1 MIAVSSSASGFGT
14 LARYLAK
21 GRSGDEPERVAWSAS
36 RNLPTEDPEL
46 AGKIMRATAAQNVRV
61 KQPVYH
67 LALSFDPGDQVDRAA
82 MERVADRVIAALELQ
97 GHQIVIVS
105 HRDRGHPHMHLL
117 VNRVHPK
124 TGLVWN
130 RWQDRAVIQ
139 QVLREQGEALGLRIV
154 PGRLAVREQPT
165 LDVVVESQRSREP
178 EEKGSEPAME
188 RQRASG
194 DAPAKV
200 TKVDEV
206 AGHLRTHERA
216 TELVREQYTAEIEA
230 NAARARAQQ
239 LEEAVHRAETARGA
253 FDCALC
259 AVYRDPAEAHER
271 FTVAV
276 EQKGLTEATRAMRE
290 RPEEYGELV
299 AVEKTRAFGLG
310 RTLDDTAARSAAVGA
325 AINGRDAMEADQSAQ
340 QIGRGVRARRL
351 ETAWSR
357 ELGELFEDP
366 AAARAAFERQARE
379 HGPDQAVKAVRE
391 RPDELGKV
399 RADLQTDPQQVT
411 ARAERVSVVGREI
424 IGAGQTSPGGR
435 PASGF
440 RIDLERTASRDHAER
455 AGVREAT
462 IRNEM
467 RNSPDRA
474 DLERRV
480 VDLIDRMSPREVRQ
494 LRTSLTAPQIA
505 VALKLKATLRDAL
518 LGRDEAHQ
526 R

>member
-1 MIAVSSSASGFGT
+1 MSSSARSFGALAQY
-14 LARYLAK
+14 LAR

-36 RNLPTEDPEL
+36 RNLPTDDPEI
-46 AGKIMRATAAQNVRV
+46 AGKIMRATAAHNVRV

-67 LALSFDPGDQVDRAA
+67 LALSFDPADQVDRVA

-117 VNRVHPK
+117 VNRVHPE

-139 QVLREQGEALGLRIV
+139 QVLREQEEALGLRIV

-165 LDVVVESQRSREP
+165 LDVIAENQRSREP
-178 EEKGSEPAME
+178 EEKDAGAGVE
-188 RQRASG
+188 RQRAWEG
-194 DAPAKV
+194 APAKII
-200 TKVDEV
+200 KFDEV
-206 AGHLRTHERA
+206 AGHLKTHERA
-216 TELVREQYTAEIEA
+216 TELVREQYTAEMEA
-230 NAARARAQQ
+230 SAARARVQQ

-253 FDCALC
+253 FDRALS
-259 AVYRDPAEAHER
+259 AVYRDPADAHER

-276 EQKGLTEATRAMRE
+276 EQKGLTEATRTMRE

-299 AVEKTRAFGLG
+299 AVEKPRAFGLG

-325 AINGRDAMEADQSAQ
+325 AIKGRDAVEAEQSAQ
-340 QIGRGVRARRL
+340 QIGLGVRARRV

-366 AAARAAFERQARE
+366 TAARAAFERQARE

-391 RPDELGKV
+391 RPEELGRV
-399 RADLQTDPQQVT
+399 HSDLRADPQQVA
-411 ARAERVSVVGREI
+411 ARTERVSVTALEVI
-424 IGAGQTSPGGR
+424 NAGQISAGR
-435 PASGF
+435 RPTPGF
-440 RIDLERTASRDHAER
+440 RIDVERAASRDDAER
-455 AGVREAT
+455 AGAREAT
-462 IRNEM
+462 IRNEL
-467 RNSPDRA
+467 RAGPDRA
-474 DLERRV
+474 DIERRV

>member
-1 MIAVSSSASGFGT
+1 MSSSARNFGA
-14 LARYLAK
+14 LAQYLAK

-36 RNLPTEDPEL
+36 RNLPTDDPEI

-67 LALSFDPGDQVDRAA
+67 LALSFDPGDQVDRIA

-117 VNRVHPK
+117 VNRVHPE
-124 TGLVWN
+124 TGLVWS

-139 QVLREQGEALGLRIV
+139 QVLREQEEALGLRIV
-154 PGRLAVREQPT
+154 PGRLGVREQPT
-165 LDVVVESQRSREP
+165 LDVIAKSQQSREP
-178 EEKGSEPAME
+178 EEKAAEPAVE
-188 RQRASG
+188 RRRASD
-194 DAPAKV
+194 DALAKF

-206 AGHLRTHERA
+206 AGHLRTHERV
-216 TELVREQYTAEIEA
+216 TELVREQYAAEMEA

-253 FDCALC
+253 FAHALSV
-259 AVYRDPAEAHER
+259 VYSDPAEAHER

-276 EQKGLTEATRAMRE
+276 EQRGLTEATRTMRE

-299 AVEKTRAFGLG
+299 AVEKPRAFGLG

-325 AINGRDAMEADQSAQ
+325 AINGRDAVEADQVAQ
-340 QIGRGVRARRL
+340 QIGLGVRARRL

-379 HGPDQAVKAVRE
+379 HGPDQAMKAVRE
-391 RPDELGKV
+391 RPEELGKV
-399 RADLQTDPQQVT
+399 RSDLRADPQQV
-411 ARAERVSVVGREI
+411 AAKAERVSVIGREV

-455 AGVREAT
+455 AGAREAA
-462 IRNEM
+462 IRNEL
-467 RNSPDRA
+467 RTIPDRA
-474 DLERRV
+474 DLERHV

-494 LRTSLTAPQIA
+494 LRTTLTAPQIA

>member
-1 MIAVSSSASGFGT
+1 MSSSARNFGA
-14 LARYLAK
+14 LAQYLAK

-36 RNLPTEDPEL
+36 RNLPTDDPEL

-67 LALSFDPGDQVDRAA
+67 LALSFDPADQVDRLA

-97 GHQIVIVS
+97 DHQIVIVS

-117 VNRVHPK
+117 VNRVHPD

-139 QVLREQGEALGLRIV
+139 QVLREQEEALGLRIV
-154 PGRLAVREQPT
+154 PGRLALREQPT
-165 LDVVVESQRSREP
+165 LDVISESQRSREP
-178 EEKGSEPAME
+178 EEKASEPASE
-188 RQRASG
+188 RQRASDG
-194 DAPAKV
+194 APAKI

-206 AGHLRTHERA
+206 ADHLRTHERT
-216 TELVREQYTAEIEA
+216 TELVREQYTAEMEA
-230 NAARARAQQ
+230 SAARARAQQ

-276 EQKGLTEATRAMRE
+276 EQKGLTEATRTMRE
-290 RPEEYGELV
+290 RPEEHGELV
-299 AVEKTRAFGLG
+299 AVEKPRAFGLG
-310 RTLDDTAARSAAVGA
+310 RTLDETAARTAAVGA
-325 AINGRDAMEADQSAQ
+325 AINGRDAVEAEHSAQ
-340 QIGRGVRARRL
+340 QIGLGVRARRV

-366 AAARAAFERQARE
+366 AAARAAFERQASE

-391 RPDELGKV
+391 RPEELGTV
-399 RADLQTDPQQVT
+399 RRDLRADPQQVS
-411 ARAERVSVVGREI
+411 ARAERVSVTALEVISTGKI
-424 IGAGQTSPGGR
+424 SPGGR
-435 PASGF
+435 PAPGF
-440 RIDLERTASRDHAER
+440 RIDVERTASRNDAER
-455 AGVREAT
+455 AGAREAT
-462 IRNEM
+462 IRNEL
-467 RNSPDRA
+467 RTGPDRA
-474 DLERRV
+474 DIERRV

-494 LRTSLTAPQIA
+494 LRTTLTAPQIA

>member
-1 MIAVSSSASGFGT
+1 MIAMSSSARNFGA
-14 LARYLAK
+14 LAQYLAK
-21 GRSGDEPERVAWSAS
+21 GRTGDEPERVAWSAS
-36 RNLPTEDPEL
+36 RNLPTDDPEL
-46 AGKIMRATAAQNVRV
+46 AGKIMRATAAQNIRV

-67 LALSFDPGDQVDRAA
+67 LALSFDPGDQVDRIA

-117 VNRVHPK
+117 VNRVHPE

-139 QVLREQGEALGLRIV
+139 QVLREQEEALGLRIV
-154 PGRLAVREQPT
+154 PGRLPVREQPT
-165 LDVVVESQRSREP
+165 LDGIAESQRSHERDA
-178 EEKGSEPAME
+178 KAAEPAVE
-188 RQRASG
+188 RQRASD
-194 DAPAKV
+194 DASAKI

-216 TELVREQYTAEIEA
+216 TELVREQYTAEMEA
-230 NAARARAQQ
+230 SAARARAQQ
-239 LEEAVHRAETARGA
+239 LDEAVHRAETARAA
-253 FDCALC
+253 FDRALS

-276 EQKGLTEATRAMRE
+276 EQKGLPEATRAMRE
-290 RPEEYGELV
+290 QPEEYGELV
-299 AVEKTRAFGLG
+299 AVEKPRAFGLG

-325 AINGRDAMEADQSAQ
+325 AIKGRDAIEAEQSAQ
-340 QIGRGVRARRL
+340 QIGLGVRARRV
-351 ETAWSR
+351 EAAWSR

-366 AAARAAFERQARE
+366 TAARAAFERQARE
-379 HGPDQAVKAVRE
+379 HGPDQAAKTVRE
-391 RPDELGKV
+391 RPEELGKV
-399 RADLQTDPQQVT
+399 RSNLQADPQQV
-411 ARAERVSVVGREI
+411 AAKAGRVSTIGLEVVGARES
-424 IGAGQTSPGGR
+424 GAAGR
-435 PASGF
+435 STPGF
-440 RIDLERTASRDHAER
+440 RMDLERTATKAEAER
-455 AGVREAT
+455 AGSRETA
-462 IRNEM
+462 IRQEL
-467 RNSPDRA
+467 RTLSDRA

-494 LRTSLTAPQIA
+494 LRTTLTAPQIA
-505 VALKLKATLRDAL
+505 VALKLKATLKDAL

>member
-1 MIAVSSSASGFGT
+1 MIAMSSSARNFGA
-14 LARYLAK
+14 LAQYLAK

-36 RNLPTEDPEL
+36 RNLPTDDPEL

-67 LALSFDPGDQVDRAA
+67 LALSFDPGDQVDRIA

-117 VNRVHPK
+117 VNRVHPE

-139 QVLREQGEALGLRIV
+139 QVLREQEEALGLRIV

-165 LDVVVESQRSREP
+165 LDVVAESKRSREP
-178 EEKGSEPAME
+178 EEKAADPAVE
-188 RQRASG
+188 RQKASE
-194 DAPAKV
+194 DAPPKIS
-200 TKVDEV
+200 KVDEV
-206 AGHLRTHERA
+206 AGHLRNHERA
-216 TELVREQYTAEIEA
+216 TELVRGQYTAEMEA

-239 LEEAVHRAETARGA
+239 LDEAVHRAETTRGA
-253 FDCALC
+253 FDRALS
-259 AVYRDPAEAHER
+259 AVYRDPVKAQER

-276 EQKGLTEATRAMRE
+276 ERKGLTEATRTMRE
-290 RPEEYGELV
+290 QPEEYGELV
-299 AVEKTRAFGLG
+299 AVEKPRAFGLG
-310 RTLDDTAARSAAVGA
+310 RTLDDTEARSAAVGA
-325 AINGRDAMEADQSAQ
+325 AIKGREAIEADQSAQ
-340 QIGRGVRARRL
+340 QIGLGVRARRL
-351 ETAWSR
+351 DTAWSR
-357 ELGELFEDP
+357 ELGDLFEDP

-391 RPDELGKV
+391 RPEELGKV
-399 RADLQTDPQQVT
+399 RPDLRADPQQVT
-411 ARAERVSVVGREI
+411 AKAERVSV
-424 IGAGQTSPGGR
+424 IGLEVINAGQIKPGGR
-435 PASGF
+435 PTPGF
-440 RIDLERTASRDHAER
+440 RIDVERTASRDDAER
-455 AGVREAT
+455 AGARQAA
-462 IRNEM
+462 IRNEL
-467 RNSPDRA
+467 RTGPDRA

-494 LRTSLTAPQIA
+494 LRTTLTAPQIA
-505 VALKLKATLRDAL
+505 VALKLKASLKDAL

>member
-1 MIAVSSSASGFGT
+1 MIGMSSSASGFDA
-14 LARYLAK
+14 LARYLAR
-21 GRSGDEPERVAWSAS
+21 GRSGGEPERVAWSAS
-36 RNLPTEDPEL
+36 RNLPTDDPEL

-67 LALSFDPGDQVDRAA
+67 LALSFDPSDQVDRPA
-82 MERVADRVIAALELQ
+82 MERIADRVIAALELQ
-97 GHQIVIVS
+97 DHQVLIVS

-117 VNRVHPK
+117 VNRVHPE

-139 QVLREQGEALGLRIV
+139 QVLREQEEALGLRIV

-165 LDVVVESQRSREP
+165 LDVITESQRSLAP
-178 EEKGSEPAME
+178 EGKAAEPAVE
-188 RQRASG
+188 RQRASNN
-194 DAPAKV
+194 APAKI
-200 TKVDEV
+200 TKVEEV

-216 TELVREQYTAEIEA
+216 TELVREQYTAEMEA

-239 LEEAVHRAETARGA
+239 LEEAVHRAATARGA
-253 FDCALC
+253 FDRALS

-276 EQKGLTEATRAMRE
+276 EQKGLTEATRTMRE

-299 AVEKTRAFGLG
+299 AVEKPRAFGLG

-325 AINGRDAMEADQSAQ
+325 AINGRDAIEADQNAQ
-340 QIGRGVRARRL
+340 QIGLGVRARRL

-357 ELGELFEDP
+357 ELGDLFEDP
-366 AAARAAFERQARE
+366 VAARAAFERQARE
-379 HGPDQAVKAVRE
+379 HGPDHAVKAVRE
-391 RPDELGKV
+391 RPEELGTV
-399 RADLQTDPQQVT
+399 RSDLRADRQQAST
-411 ARAERVSVVGREI
+411 KAERVSVIGREV
-424 IGAGQTSPGGR
+424 IGAGKTSPGGR
-435 PASGF
+435 PASGL

-455 AGVREAT
+455 AGARETA
-462 IRNEM
+462 IRNEL
-467 RNSPDRA
+467 RFIPDRA

-494 LRTSLTAPQIA
+494 LRTTLTAPQIA